1 MLGARVPH
9 SSGAGR
15 GARVSLAAFSGAVL
29 SIAVISG
36 CTSEASPTEPADE
49 AGVSLPPLVGAEFT
63 GTLTEWTEAMVA
75 CLNSAGWSASIPEG
89 TPPGG
94 FDVDDPGI
102 AQEEVYRADLESCM
116 FEEVG
121 EWVEIRSES
130 DLRNRFD
137 ALVVQAECLIE
148 AGYEITGPPSFQ
160 AYSDAFNTQGDTSS
174 FLPLAQL
181 RGDDAVAGQQ
191 LCPFELRQ

>member
-1 MLGARVPH
+1 MPGARVRH

-15 GARVSLAAFSGAVL
+15 DARVRLALIAGAVL
-29 SIAVISG
+29 SIAAISG
-36 CTSEASPTEPADE
+36 CTGEVSPTEPADE
-49 AGVSLPPLVGAEFT
+49 AGISLPPLVGAEFT

-94 FDVDDPGI
+94 FDVDDPGM
-102 AQEEVYRADLESCM
+102 AQEEAYRADLENCM

-121 EWVEIRSES
+121 EWIEIRSES

-137 ALVVQAECLIE
+137 ALVAQAECLTE
-148 AGYEITGPPSFQ
+148 AGYAITGPPSFQ
-160 AYSDAFNTQGDTSS
+160 AYLDAFNTQGDTSS
-174 FLPLAQL
+174 YFPLAQL
-181 RGDDAVAGQQ
+181 RADDAVVGQR